1 MNDKERIGK
10 MIADI
15 RTEQGLT
22 VRELADL
29 AGVASPNICKI
40 ENGKY
45 SPGVDVLSRILS
57 AMSHRL
63 TIENL
68 PDIPEKK

>member
-1 MNDKERIGK
+1 MNDKKRIGK

-22 VRELADL
+22 VRELADI
-29 AGVASPNICKI
+29 AGVTSTNICKI

-57 AMSHRL
+57 ALGYRL
-63 TIENL
+63 TIEKM
-68 PDIPEKK
+68 E

>member
-1 MNDKERIGK
+1 MNDRERIGK

-15 RTEQGLT
+15 RTEHGLT
-22 VRELADL
+22 VRELADI
-29 AGVASPNICKI
+29 AGVTSTNICKI

-57 AMSHRL
+57 ALGYRL
-63 TIENL
+63 TIEK
-68 PDIPEKK
+68 IE